1 MNKKFLSALLLGAL
15 TVTSTGTLVSCKDYD
30 DDITNLQEQIDKNA
44 KAIKEINDLIAKGGV
59 ITGTTSVEGGV
70 KVTLSNGTDFLI
82 KNGEKGADGL
92 NGVSWTIGEDG
103 FWYKGG
109 KKTEYKAL
117 GKDGEKGE
125 QGPAGPAGPQGP
137 QGQPGQDATASG
149 ENGKY
154 YVPNATTGKFDI
166 YKDGKLVESTNISF
180 LGSGVITAVKDD
192 AKKTLTL
199 YGVTGG
205 SGENKAVVISMS
217 GTLSSLSY
225 RPALYLDGI
234 ETIEYPWLFGNTMK
248 SVAVTADK
256 NFQNKVVKGLS
267 VQDYVADT
275 KTFVYGPAWAVEYD
289 ASPWNAAVTEEDLAG
304 YNVLNPTAIYNT
316 RAAVAALGAVTSPA
330 YAFPGKEKGGKKLF
344 SMNNGT
350 GVLTTGLQIENPDKF
365 TNEDPTKDS
374 RNDVNTV
381 ALRVKNSE
389 GTEVV
394 ADYALVQPEQTVI
407 DGMVWSQQAKC
418 IDENANEIVR
428 DGDEDCSY
436 FKGVMKHVWDAPEK
450 ALQDK
455 RGAALS
461 LYFEDEVGVDL
472 SKYVAVRLVKS
483 KNLKA
488 NQKPEF
494 ITVSPEEAL
503 QWGLTFHYNIVN
515 YKLDTNETS
524 ESMFLKKIDA
534 KDTDGKFRAQNVKEN
549 LAIGQAANASV
560 GRMPLVQVTVT
571 NHKDKV
577 VLDGY
582 ILLYIT
588 KYADANGKNDKWA
601 EQETTFNPC
610 DANDVFTTTWDQFND
625 LMLTQYL
632 DMTKE
637 TFDHQYAPELFTDGS
652 TMVQYADYKDKG
664 EQVYNQNALGTVT
677 YKGNAEGNTNHT
689 WQWTIPAEEIEAKL
703 HHKDS
708 YTFTT
713 WVRFKA
719 VDKKSAKYPYIYIK
733 LTAKVNNKVTNTYA
747 FGNKNA
753 NYWFDAETG
762 DDNGWSAVVFDVL
775 NPFDGGDIELFNR
788 SVRSTLTSHTVKVDG
803 VNVEMNIERLKDAA
817 GKVQENHRYYFVP
830 KEVSITALNGT
841 KYTLTPKHPTE
852 HPNYDKIFC
861 TYVDTDKHNYSEA
874 ASVMEKCAIDANSGA
889 YANSD
894 LYAVANGEYTKIATI
909 DKTSGLIKLINNDQC
924 DDVLNAIGYE
934 KDHKNINKEM
944 RAFVGIVAA
953 TSCDVVEKTTDNE
966 FLVSWQRPIN
976 VEKLADVAVDAN
988 TNGNII
994 NLIDILKMYDWRGP
1008 VNGKMYDGNEWF
1020 WAYYGVNAIT
1030 VNTDPKAVL
1039 TNMHNGS
1046 SFKPLSEVTT
1056 EAELYTLL
1064 PNGST
1069 MKGEHKFTFNLS
1081 TYNKKALNAA
1091 LVQMMTTS
1099 AKDFGRLYYTNNGD
1113 NVTEFDVIIPVTLSY
1128 TWGDFVTN
1136 VTIHINRTLGN

>member
-70 KVTLSNGTDFLI
+70 EVTLSNGNKFTI
-82 KNGEKGADGL
+82 KNGENGAAGKDG
-92 NGVSWTIGEDG
+92 VAWTIGEDG
-103 FWYKGG
+103 FWYKDG

-217 GTLSSLSY
+217 GTLSSLTY

-234 ETIEYPWLFGNTMK
+234 ETIEYPWLSGVAMK
-248 SVAVTADK
+248 TVAATASK
-256 NFQNKVVKGLS
+256 NFQDKVIKGFS
-267 VQDYVADT
+267 CKDYVADAT
-275 KTFVYGPAWAVEYD
+275 QPFVYGPAWAVEYD

-330 YAFPGKEKGGKKLF
+330 YAYPGKDGGKKLF

-394 ADYALVQPEQTVI
+394 ADYALVQPEKTVI

-418 IDENANEIVR
+418 IDENANEKVR
-428 DGDEDCSY
+428 TGDEDCGY
-436 FKGVMKHVWDAPEK
+436 FRGELTHVWTSPVK
-450 ALQDK
+450 ALQDV

-461 LYFEDEVGVDL
+461 LYYEDEVGVDL

-488 NQKPEF
+488 NQKPEY

-549 LAIGQAANASV
+549 LAIGEAANASV

-571 NHKDKV
+571 NHKGKV

-664 EQVYNQNALGTVT
+664 EQDYNQNALGTVT

-703 HHKDS
+703 HHSES

-719 VDKKSAKYPYIYIK
+719 LDKKSAKYPYIYVK
-733 LTAKVNNKVTNTYA
+733 LTAKVNNKKTNTYA
-747 FGNKNA
+747 FGEKNDKM
-753 NYWFDAETG
+753 YWFD
-762 DDNGWSAVVFDVL
+762 NGKVVQFDAV
-775 NPFDGGDIELFNR
+775 NPFNGGYLSTINR
-788 SVRSTLTSHTVKVDG
+788 SVRSTLM
-803 VNVEMNIERLKDAA
+803 NNIESFNAP
-817 GKVQENHRYYFVP
+817 QHRYYFVP
-830 KEVSITALNGT
+830 GEITVKDEYTGKT
-841 KYTLTPKHPTE
+841 YTLTPQSSATDVAYNQVFCKLVPTDVIAYKDAE
-852 HPNYDKIFC
+852 SHLA
-861 TYVDTDKHNYSEA
+861 T
-874 ASVMEKCAIDANSGA
+874 CALDINKGA
-889 YANSD
+889 YANTG
-894 LYAVANGEYTKIATI
+894 LYVKGTYAQIATI
-909 DKTSGLIKLINNDQC
+909 DPATGEVKLVKNDATKA
-924 DDVLNAIGYE
+924 VLNAVGYKKGIEPLYEQFHAHIG
-934 KDHKNINKEM
+934 
-944 RAFVGIVAA
+944 VATA
-953 TSCDVVEKTTDNE
+953 NSCGVVEKTTEDK
-966 FLVSWQRPIN
+966 FYASWHRPIN
-976 VEKLADVAVDAN
+976 IFKSVKPAVDAN
-988 TNGNII
+988 TNGN
-994 NLIDILKMYDWRGP
+994 DIKVFDCIKMYDWRGWKTAETEADC
-1008 VNGKMYDGNEWF
+1008 VANQSNMWGDNYWF
-1020 WAYYGVNAIT
+1020 WAYYGVSAISADLRYDNVMLQFEGSDKWVKLSSVTNELALYGKNADGSI
-1030 VNTDPKAVL
+1030 VRDNVL
-1039 TNMHNGS
+1039 TS
-1046 SFKPLSEVTT
+1046 
-1056 EAELYTLL
+1056 
-1064 PNGST
+1064 
-1069 MKGEHKFTFNLS
+1069 TFNLASYNSSAYNSLVES
-1081 TYNKKALNAA
+1081 TLKAKLG
-1091 LVQMMTTS
+1091 S
-1099 AKDFGRLYYTNNGD
+1099 IHYTNNGD
-1113 NVTEFDVIIPVTLSY
+1113 VVKKFSVKVPVTITY
-1128 TWGDFVTN
+1128 EWGQIKTDV
-1136 VTIHINRTLGN
+1136 VINIDATTGHGGK

>member
-70 KVTLSNGTDFLI
+70 EVTLSNGEKFTI
-82 KNGEKGADGL
+82 KNGENGAAGKDG
-92 NGVSWTIGEDG
+92 VAWTIGEDG
-103 FWYKGG
+103 FWYKNGE
-109 KKTEYKAL
+109 KTEYKAVGQD
-117 GKDGEKGE
+117 GKP
-125 QGPAGPAGPQGP
+125 GPAGPAGPQGPAGPAGP

-154 YVPNATTGKFDI
+154 YVPNATTGNFDI
-166 YKDGKLVESTNISF
+166 YKDGVCVESTNISF

-248 SVAVTADK
+248 SVAATADK

-330 YAFPGKEKGGKKLF
+330 YAFPGKDGGKKLF

-365 TNEDPTKDS
+365 TNETPTTDS

-394 ADYALVQPEQTVI
+394 ADYALVQPEKTVI
-407 DGMVWSQQAKC
+407 DGMVWSQDAKC
-418 IDENANEIVR
+418 IDENGNESVR
-428 DGDEDCSY
+428 TGDEDCSY
-436 FKGVMKHVWDAPEK
+436 FTGVEKHVWDSPKK
-450 ALQDK
+450 ALQDE

-483 KNLKA
+483 KNLKK
-488 NQKPEF
+488 NQEPEF

-524 ESMFLKKIDA
+524 ESMFLKKINA
-534 KDTDGKFRAQNVKEN
+534 KDTDGQFRAQNVKEN

-571 NHKDKV
+571 NDKGAV

-582 ILLYIT
+582 ILLYIS
-588 KYADANGKNDKWA
+588 KYAETNGKNDKWA
-601 EQETTFNPC
+601 VQETTFDPC
-610 DANDVFTTTWDQFND
+610 DANDVFKTTWPQFND

-637 TFDHQYAPELFTDGS
+637 TFDHQYEPDLS
-652 TMVQYADYKDKG
+652 TPQVMNQFADYKEKG
-664 EQVYNQNALGTVT
+664 EQAANTAALGTVF
-677 YKGNAEGNTNHT
+677 YYGNTEGNTNHT
-689 WQWTIPAEEIEAKL
+689 WMWTIPAKEIEAKL

-713 WVRFKA
+713 WVRFNAK
-719 VDKKSAKYPYIYIK
+719 DKKSAKYPYIYVK

-747 FGNKNA
+747 FGDKNVDM
-753 NYWFDAETG
+753 YWFD
-762 DDNGWSAVVFDVL
+762 NGKVVQFDVV
-775 NPFDGGDIELFNR
+775 NPFKGGDIKTINR
-788 SVRSTLTSHTVKVDG
+788 SVRSTL
-803 VNVEMNIERLKDAA
+803 LKN
-817 GKVQENHRYYFVP
+817 KENWTAPQHRYYFVP
-830 KEVSITALNGT
+830 GEITVKDEYTGKT
-841 KYTLTPKHPTE
+841 YTLTPQSSASDVAYNQVFCKFVPTDVIAYKDAE
-852 HPNYDKIFC
+852 SHLATCALDINQGTYANTGLYVKGA
-861 TYVDTDKHNYSEA
+861 TYV
-874 ASVMEKCAIDANSGA
+874 
-889 YANSD
+889 
-894 LYAVANGEYTKIATI
+894 KIATI
-909 DKTSGLIKLINNDQC
+909 DPTTGEVKLVKNDVTKA
-924 DDVLNAIGYE
+924 VLNAVGYKKGIEPLYEQLHAHIG
-934 KDHKNINKEM
+934 
-944 RAFVGIVAA
+944 VATA
-953 TSCDVVEKTTDNE
+953 NSCDVVEKTTEDK
-966 FLVSWQRPIN
+966 FYASWHRPIN
-976 VEKLADVAVDAN
+976 IFKSVKPAVDAN
-988 TNGNII
+988 TDGNTI
-994 NLIDILKMYDWRGP
+994 NVLDCIKMYDWRGWKTAETEADC
-1008 VNGKMYDGNEWF
+1008 VANQSNMWGDNYWF
-1020 WAYYGVNAIT
+1020 WAYYNVSAIDADLTKANVEIKFEGSDKWVKLNTVTNELDLYGKTATGSVVRDGV
-1030 VNTDPKAVL
+1030 L
-1039 TNMHNGS
+1039 RS
-1046 SFKPLSEVTT
+1046 
-1056 EAELYTLL
+1056 
-1064 PNGST
+1064 
-1069 MKGEHKFTFNLS
+1069 TFNLS
-1081 TYNKKALNAA
+1081 RYNYPISNA
-1091 LVQMMTTS
+1091 LVLSTLKANVGS
-1099 AKDFGRLYYTNNGD
+1099 IHYTNNGD
-1113 NVTEFDVIIPVTLSY
+1113 VVKSFIVKVPMTITYEWGQIKTDVVINI
-1128 TWGDFVTN
+1128 DN
-1136 VTIHINRTLGN
+1136 TIGH

>member
-103 FWYKGG
+103 FWYKDG

-125 QGPAGPAGPQGP
+125 QGPAGPAGPAGPQGP

-154 YVPNATTGKFDI
+154 YVPNANTGKFDI

-234 ETIEYPWLFGNTMK
+234 ETIEYPWLSGVAMK
-248 SVAVTADK
+248 TVAATAEK
-256 NFQNKVVKGLS
+256 NFQDKMIKGLT
-267 VQDYVADT
+267 VKDYVADAT
-275 KTFVYGPAWAVEYD
+275 KPFVYGPAWAVEYD
-289 ASPWNAAVTEEDLAG
+289 ASPWNAAVTEDDLAG

-330 YAFPGKEKGGKKLF
+330 YAFPGKDGGKKLF

-350 GVLTTGLQIENPDKF
+350 GVLTTGLQIKNPDKL
-365 TNEDPTKDS
+365 TNETPTNGV

-394 ADYALVQPEQTVI
+394 ADYALVQPEKTVI

-418 IDENANEIVR
+418 IDENANEKVR
-428 DGDEDCSY
+428 TGDEGCSY
-436 FKGVMKHVWDAPEK
+436 FPNVLKHVWDSPMK
-450 ALQDK
+450 ALQDE

-461 LYFEDEVGVDL
+461 LYYEDEVGVDL
-472 SKYVAVRLVKS
+472 SNYVAVRLRQT
-483 KNLKA
+483 KNLKK
-488 NQKPEF
+488 NETPEF
-494 ITVSPEEAL
+494 ITVSPKDAL
-503 QWGLTFHYNIVN
+503 QWGLTFHYNIVD

-571 NHKDKV
+571 NHEGKV

-588 KYADANGKNDKWA
+588 KYADNNGKNDKWA
-601 EQETTFNPC
+601 VQETTFNPC
-610 DANDVFTTTWDQFND
+610 DANDVFTTTWSQFND

-637 TFDHQYAPELFTDGS
+637 TFDHQYAPDLFTDNL
-652 TMVQYADYKDKG
+652 TMVQFADYKEKG
-664 EQVYNQNALGTVT
+664 EQEMNRNALGTVL

-689 WQWTIPAEEIEAKL
+689 WQWTIPAKEIEAKL

-719 VDKKSAKYPYIYIK
+719 LDKKSAKYPYIYVK
-733 LTAKVNNKVTNTYA
+733 LTAKVNNKKTTTYT
-747 FGNKNA
+747 FGEKNEKM
-753 NYWFDAETG
+753 YWFD
-762 DDNGWSAVVFDVL
+762 NGKVVQFDAV
-775 NPFDGGDIELFNR
+775 NPYNGGYLSTINR
-788 SVRSTLTSHTVKVDG
+788 SVRSTLLK
-803 VNVEMNIERLKDAA
+803 NIESFNAPM
-817 GKVQENHRYYFVP
+817 HHYYFVP
-830 KEVSITALNGT
+830 GEITVTDEYTGKT
-841 KYTLTPKHPTE
+841 YTLTPQSSASDVKY
-852 HPNYDKIFC
+852 NQVFC
-861 TYVDTDKHNYSEA
+861 KYVSTDVIAYKDAESHLA
-874 ASVMEKCAIDANSGA
+874 TCALDINQGA
-889 YANSD
+889 YADSI
-894 LYAVANGEYTKIATI
+894 LYLKGTYEEVARINPTTGEVKLQKTPATKA
-909 DKTSGLIKLINNDQC
+909 
-924 DDVLNAIGYE
+924 VLNAVGYAKGTEPLYKQLHAHIG
-934 KDHKNINKEM
+934 
-944 RAFVGIVAA
+944 VATA
-953 TSCDVVEKTTDNE
+953 TSCGVVEKTLNDKFYAT
-966 FLVSWQRPIN
+966 WHRPIN
-976 VEKLADVAVDAN
+976 IFKSVQPAVDAN
-988 TNGNII
+988 TDGNTIKVFDCI
-994 NLIDILKMYDWRGP
+994 KMYDWRGWKTAETEADCIA
-1008 VNGKMYDGNEWF
+1008 NQSNMWGDNYWF
-1020 WAYYGVNAIT
+1020 WAYYGVSGISVDLTKANVEIKFDGEDKWVKLNTVTNRLELYGKTATGAIKR
-1030 VNTDPKAVL
+1030 DAVL
-1039 TNMHNGS
+1039 KS
-1046 SFKPLSEVTT
+1046 
-1056 EAELYTLL
+1056 
-1064 PNGST
+1064 
-1069 MKGEHKFTFNLS
+1069 TFNLAS
-1081 TYNKKALNAA
+1081 FNNSAYNSLVERTLKAQLG
-1091 LVQMMTTS
+1091 S
-1099 AKDFGRLYYTNNGD
+1099 IHYTNNGD
-1113 NVTEFDVIIPVTLSY
+1113 VVKKFSVKVPVTITY
-1128 TWGDFVTN
+1128 EWGQIMTDVVIN
-1136 VTIHINRTLGN
+1136 IDNTIGH

>member
-30 DDITNLQEQIDKNA
+30 DDIANMQEQIDKNA

-70 KVTLSNGTDFLI
+70 KVTLSNGNEFTI

-103 FWYKGG
+103 FWYKDG
-109 KKTEYKAL
+109 KVTEYKAL
-117 GKDGEKGE
+117 GQKGEKGDK
-125 QGPAGPAGPQGP
+125 GDPGAPGAPGAPGKD
-137 QGQPGQDATASG
+137 GQDATASG

-154 YVPNATTGKFDI
+154 YVPNANTGKFDI

-248 SVAVTADK
+248 SVAATAGK

-289 ASPWNAAVTEEDLAG
+289 ASPWNAAVTEDDLAG

-316 RAAVAALGAVTSPA
+316 RAAVASLGAVTSPA
-330 YAFPGKEKGGKKLF
+330 YAFPGKDGGKKLF

-365 TNEDPTKDS
+365 TNETPTKNS

-394 ADYALVQPEQTVI
+394 ADYALVQPEKTLI
-407 DGMVWSQQAKC
+407 DGLVWSQEAKC
-418 IDENANEIVR
+418 IDENGNEKVR
-428 DGDEDCSY
+428 TGDEDCSY
-436 FKGVMKHVWDAPEK
+436 FADVKKHVWDSPEK
-450 ALQDK
+450 ALQDD

-488 NQKPEF
+488 NEAPEYV
-494 ITVSPEEAL
+494 TVSPKEAL

-524 ESMFLKKIDA
+524 ESMFLKKINA
-534 KDTDGKFRAQNVKEN
+534 KDTDGQFRAQNVKEN
-549 LAIGQAANASV
+549 LAIGEAANASV

-571 NHKDKV
+571 NYKGAV

-582 ILLYIT
+582 ILLYIS
-588 KYADANGKNDKWA
+588 KYAETNGKNDKWA
-601 EQETTFNPC
+601 VQETTFDPC
-610 DANDVFTTTWDQFND
+610 DANDVFKTTWPQFND

-637 TFDHQYAPELFTDGS
+637 TFDHQYEPDLS
-652 TMVQYADYKDKG
+652 TPQVMNQFADYKEKG
-664 EQVYNQNALGTVT
+664 EQAANTAALGTVF
-677 YKGNAEGNTNHT
+677 YYGNTEGNTNHT
-689 WQWTIPAEEIEAKL
+689 WMWTIPAKEIEAKL

-713 WVRFKA
+713 WVRFNAK
-719 VDKKSAKYPYIYIK
+719 DKKSAKYPYIYIK
-733 LTAKVNNKVTNTYA
+733 LTAKVNNKKTNTYA
-747 FGNKNA
+747 FGDKNVDM
-753 NYWFDAETG
+753 YWFD
-762 DDNGWSAVVFDVL
+762 NGKVVQFDAV
-775 NPFDGGDIELFNR
+775 NPFNGGFLSTINR
-788 SVRSTLTSHTVKVDG
+788 SVRSTLM
-803 VNVEMNIERLKDAA
+803 NNIESFNAP
-817 GKVQENHRYYFVP
+817 QHSYYFVP
-830 KEVSITALNGT
+830 GEITVKDEYTGKT
-841 KYTLTPKHPTE
+841 YTLTPQSSASDVAY
-852 HPNYDKIFC
+852 NQVFC
-861 TYVDTDKHNYSEA
+861 KYVSTDVIAYKDAESHLA
-874 ASVMEKCAIDANSGA
+874 TCALDITKGA
-889 YANSD
+889 YANTG
-894 LYAVANGEYTKIATI
+894 LYVKGTYVKIATI
-909 DKTSGLIKLINNDQC
+909 DPTTGEVKLVKNHTTKA
-924 DDVLNAIGYE
+924 VLNAVGYKKGNEPLYEQLHAHIG
-934 KDHKNINKEM
+934 
-944 RAFVGIVAA
+944 VATA
-953 TSCDVVEKTTDNE
+953 NSCGVVEKTTEDK
-966 FLVSWQRPIN
+966 FYATWHRPIN
-976 VEKLADVAVDAN
+976 IFKSVKPAVDAN
-988 TNGNII
+988 TNGN
-994 NLIDILKMYDWRGP
+994 DIKVLDCIKMYDWRGWKTAETEADC
-1008 VNGKMYDGNEWF
+1008 VANQSNMWGDNYWF
-1020 WAYYGVNAIT
+1020 WAYYGVSAISADLRYDNVMLQFEGSDKWVKLSSVT
-1030 VNTDPKAVL
+1030 NELALYGKTASGSIVRDGVL
-1039 TNMHNGS
+1039 TS
-1046 SFKPLSEVTT
+1046 
-1056 EAELYTLL
+1056 
-1064 PNGST
+1064 
-1069 MKGEHKFTFNLS
+1069 TFNLAG
-1081 TYNKKALNAA
+1081 YNNSAYNA
-1091 LVQMMTTS
+1091 LVLRTLK
-1099 AKDFGRLYYTNNGD
+1099 AKLGSIHYTNNGD
-1113 NVTEFDVIIPVTLSY
+1113 VVKNFSVKVPVTITY
-1128 TWGDFVTN
+1128 EWGEIKTDV
-1136 VTIHINRTLGN
+1136 VINIDATTGHGGK

>member
-70 KVTLSNGTDFLI
+70 KVTLSNGNEFII
-82 KNGEKGADGL
+82 KNGENGAAGKDG
-92 NGVSWTIGEDG
+92 VAWTIGEDG
-103 FWYKGG
+103 FWYKNGE
-109 KKTEYKAL
+109 KTEHKAVGQD
-117 GKDGEKGE
+117 GKP
-125 QGPAGPAGPQGP
+125 GPAGPAGP

-154 YVPNATTGKFDI
+154 YVPNATTGNFDI
-166 YKDGKLVESTNISF
+166 YKDGVFVESTNISF

-248 SVAVTADK
+248 SVAATAEK

-289 ASPWNAAVTEEDLAG
+289 ASPWNAAVTEDDLAG

-316 RAAVAALGAVTSPA
+316 RAAVADLGAVTSPA
-330 YAFPGKEKGGKKLF
+330 YAFPGKDGGKKLF

-365 TNEDPTKDS
+365 TNETPTTNS

-394 ADYALVQPEQTVI
+394 ADYALVQPEKTVI
-407 DGMVWSQQAKC
+407 DGLVWSQEAKC
-418 IDENANEIVR
+418 IDENANESVR
-428 DGDEDCSY
+428 TGDEDCSY
-436 FKGVMKHVWDAPEK
+436 FTGEKKHVWDSPKK
-450 ALQDK
+450 ALQDV

-472 SKYVAVRLVKS
+472 SQYVAVRLVKS
-483 KNLKA
+483 KNLKK
-488 NQKPEF
+488 NETPEF
-494 ITVSPEEAL
+494 ITVSPKDAL

-524 ESMFLKKIDA
+524 ESMFLKKINA
-534 KDTDGKFRAQNVKEN
+534 KDTDGQFRAQNVKEN

-571 NHKDKV
+571 NDKGAV

-588 KYADANGKNDKWA
+588 KYAETNGKNDKWA
-601 EQETTFNPC
+601 VQETTFDPC
-610 DANDVFTTTWDQFND
+610 DANDVFKTTWPQFND

-637 TFDHQYAPELFTDGS
+637 TFDHQYEPDLSSPQVMNQF
-652 TMVQYADYKDKG
+652 ADYKEKG
-664 EQVYNQNALGTVT
+664 EQAANTAALGTVF
-677 YKGNAEGNTNHT
+677 YYGNTEGNTNHT
-689 WQWTIPAEEIEAKL
+689 WMWTIPAKEIEAKL

-713 WVRFKA
+713 WVRFNAK
-719 VDKKSAKYPYIYIK
+719 DKKSAKYPYIYVK

-747 FGNKNA
+747 FGDKNVDM
-753 NYWFDAETG
+753 YWFD
-762 DDNGWSAVVFDVL
+762 NGKVVQFDVV
-775 NPFDGGDIELFNR
+775 NPFKGGDIKTINR
-788 SVRSTLTSHTVKVDG
+788 SVRSTL
-803 VNVEMNIERLKDAA
+803 LKN
-817 GKVQENHRYYFVP
+817 KENWTAPQHRYYFVP
-830 KEVSITALNGT
+830 GEITVKDEYTGQT
-841 KYTLTPKHPTE
+841 YTLTPQSSASDVAY
-852 HPNYDKIFC
+852 NQVFC
-861 TYVDTDKHNYSEA
+861 KYVSTDVIAYKDAESHLA
-874 ASVMEKCAIDANSGA
+874 TCALDITKGA
-889 YANSD
+889 YANTG
-894 LYAVANGEYTKIATI
+894 LYVKGTYDKIATI
-909 DKTSGLIKLINNDQC
+909 DPTTGEVKLVKNDVTKA
-924 DDVLNAIGYE
+924 VLNAVGYKKGIEPLYEQLHAHIG
-934 KDHKNINKEM
+934 
-944 RAFVGIVAA
+944 VATA
-953 TSCDVVEKTTDNE
+953 NSCGVVEKTTEDK
-966 FLVSWQRPIN
+966 FYATWHRPIN
-976 VEKLADVAVDAN
+976 IFKSVKPAVDAN
-988 TNGNII
+988 TDGNTIKVLDCI
-994 NLIDILKMYDWRGP
+994 KMYDWRGWKTSETEADC
-1008 VNGKMYDGNEWF
+1008 VANQSNMWGDNYWF
-1020 WAYYGVNAIT
+1020 WAYYNVSAIDADLTKANVEIKFEGSDKWVKLNTVTNELDLYGKTASGRVIRDGV
-1030 VNTDPKAVL
+1030 L
-1039 TNMHNGS
+1039 HS
-1046 SFKPLSEVTT
+1046 
-1056 EAELYTLL
+1056 
-1064 PNGST
+1064 
-1069 MKGEHKFTFNLS
+1069 TFNLS
-1081 TYNKKALNAA
+1081 RYNYPTLNSTVLSTLKAN
-1091 LVQMMTTS
+1091 VGS
-1099 AKDFGRLYYTNNGD
+1099 IHYTNNGD
-1113 NVTEFDVIIPVTLSY
+1113 VVKSFSVKVPMTITYEWGQIKTDVVINI
-1128 TWGDFVTN
+1128 DN
-1136 VTIHINRTLGN
+1136 TIGH

>member
-70 KVTLSNGTDFLI
+70 KVTLSNGNEFTI
-82 KNGEKGADGL
+82 KNGENGAAGKDG
-92 NGVSWTIGEDG
+92 VAWTIGKDG
-103 FWYKGG
+103 FWYKDG
-109 KKTEYKAL
+109 KKTDYKAL

-166 YKDGKLVESTNISF
+166 YKDGVLVESTNISF

-234 ETIEYPWLFGNTMK
+234 ETIEYPWLSGVAMK
-248 SVAVTADK
+248 TVAATASK
-256 NFQNKVVKGLS
+256 NFQDKVIKGFS
-267 VQDYVADT
+267 CKDYVADAT
-275 KTFVYGPAWAVEYD
+275 QSFVYGPAWSVEYD

-330 YAFPGKEKGGKKLF
+330 YAFPGKDGGKKLF

-394 ADYALVQPEQTVI
+394 ADYALVQPEKTVI

-418 IDENANEIVR
+418 IDENANEKVR
-428 DGDEDCSY
+428 TGDEDCGY
-436 FKGVMKHVWDAPEK
+436 FRGELTHVWTSPVK
-450 ALQDK
+450 ALQDV

-461 LYFEDEVGVDL
+461 LYYEDEVGVDL

-488 NQKPEF
+488 NQKPEY

-524 ESMFLKKIDA
+524 ESMFLKKINA

-549 LAIGQAANASV
+549 LAIGEAANASV

-571 NHKDKV
+571 NHKGNV

-601 EQETTFNPC
+601 VQETTFNPC

-652 TMVQYADYKDKG
+652 MAQFADYKDKG
-664 EQVYNQNALGTVT
+664 EQDYNMNALGTVT
-677 YKGNAEGNTNHT
+677 YKGNAQGNTNHT

-703 HHKDS
+703 HHSES

-719 VDKKSAKYPYIYIK
+719 LDKKSAKYPYIYVK
-733 LTAKVNNKVTNTYA
+733 LTAKVNNKKTNTYA
-747 FGNKNA
+747 FGEKNDKM
-753 NYWFDAETG
+753 YWFD
-762 DDNGWSAVVFDVL
+762 NGKVVQFDAV
-775 NPFDGGDIELFNR
+775 NPFNGGYLATINR
-788 SVRSTLTSHTVKVDG
+788 SVRSTLM
-803 VNVEMNIERLKDAA
+803 NNIESFNAP
-817 GKVQENHRYYFVP
+817 QHRYYFVP
-830 KEVSITALNGT
+830 GEITVKDEYTGKT
-841 KYTLTPKHPTE
+841 YTLTPQSSASDVAYNQVFCKFVPTDVIAYKDAE
-852 HPNYDKIFC
+852 SHLA
-861 TYVDTDKHNYSEA
+861 T
-874 ASVMEKCAIDANSGA
+874 CALDITKGA
-889 YANSD
+889 YANTG
-894 LYAVANGEYTKIATI
+894 LYVKGATYVKIATI
-909 DKTSGLIKLINNDQC
+909 DPTTGEVKLVKNAETKA
-924 DDVLNAIGYE
+924 VLNAVGYKKGIEPLYEQFHAHIG
-934 KDHKNINKEM
+934 
-944 RAFVGIVAA
+944 VATA
-953 TSCDVVEKTTDNE
+953 NSCGVVEKTTEDK
-966 FLVSWQRPIN
+966 FYASWHRPIN
-976 VEKLADVAVDAN
+976 IFKSVKPAVDAN
-988 TNGNII
+988 TNGN
-994 NLIDILKMYDWRGP
+994 DIKVLDCIKMYDWRGWKTAETEADC
-1008 VNGKMYDGNEWF
+1008 VANQSNMWGDNYWF
-1020 WAYYGVNAIT
+1020 WAYYGVSAISADLRYDNVKLQFEGSDEWVKLSSVT
-1030 VNTDPKAVL
+1030 NDLALYGKTATGSIVRDDVL
-1039 TNMHNGS
+1039 TS
-1046 SFKPLSEVTT
+1046 
-1056 EAELYTLL
+1056 
-1064 PNGST
+1064 
-1069 MKGEHKFTFNLS
+1069 TFNLAS
-1081 TYNKKALNAA
+1081 YNNSAYNA
-1091 LVQMMTTS
+1091 LVLRTLQ
-1099 AKDFGRLYYTNNGD
+1099 AKLGSIHYTNNGD
-1113 NVTEFDVIIPVTLSY
+1113 VVKKFSVKVPVTITY
-1128 TWGDFVTN
+1128 EWGEIKTDV
-1136 VTIHINRTLGN
+1136 VINIDATTGHGGK

>member
-1 MNKKFLSALLLGAL
+1 MNKKILSALLLGAL

-103 FWYKGG
+103 FWYKDG

-217 GTLSSLSY
+217 GTLSSLTY

-234 ETIEYPWLFGNTMK
+234 ETIEYPWLSGVAMK
-248 SVAVTADK
+248 TVAATASK
-256 NFQNKVVKGLS
+256 NFQDKVIKGFS
-267 VQDYVADT
+267 CKDYVADAT
-275 KTFVYGPAWAVEYD
+275 QQFVYGPAWAVEYD

-330 YAFPGKEKGGKKLF
+330 YAYPGKDGGKKLF

-394 ADYALVQPEQTVI
+394 ADYALVQPEKTVI

-418 IDENANEIVR
+418 IDENANEKVR
-428 DGDEDCSY
+428 TGDEDCGY
-436 FKGVMKHVWDAPEK
+436 FRGELTHVWTSPVK
-450 ALQDK
+450 ALQDV

-461 LYFEDEVGVDL
+461 LYYEDEVGVDL

-488 NQKPEF
+488 NQKPEY

-549 LAIGQAANASV
+549 LAIGEAANASV

-571 NHKDKV
+571 NHKGKV

-652 TMVQYADYKDKG
+652 TMAQYADYKDKG
-664 EQVYNQNALGTVT
+664 EQDYNQNALGTVT

-703 HHKDS
+703 HHSES

-719 VDKKSAKYPYIYIK
+719 LDKKSAKYPYIYVK
-733 LTAKVNNKVTNTYA
+733 LTAKVNNKKTNTYA
-747 FGNKNA
+747 FGEKNDKM
-753 NYWFDAETG
+753 YWFD
-762 DDNGWSAVVFDVL
+762 NGKVVQFDAV
-775 NPFDGGDIELFNR
+775 NPFNGGYLSTINR
-788 SVRSTLTSHTVKVDG
+788 SVRSTLM
-803 VNVEMNIERLKDAA
+803 NNIESFNAP
-817 GKVQENHRYYFVP
+817 QHRYYFVP
-830 KEVSITALNGT
+830 GEITVKDEYTGKT
-841 KYTLTPKHPTE
+841 YTLTPQSSATDVAYNQVFCKLVPTDVIAYKDAE
-852 HPNYDKIFC
+852 SHLA
-861 TYVDTDKHNYSEA
+861 T
-874 ASVMEKCAIDANSGA
+874 CALDINKGA
-889 YANSD
+889 YANTG
-894 LYAVANGEYTKIATI
+894 LYVKGTYAQIATI
-909 DKTSGLIKLINNDQC
+909 DPATGEVKLVKKDATKA
-924 DDVLNAIGYE
+924 VLNAVGYKKGIEPLYEQFHAHIG
-934 KDHKNINKEM
+934 
-944 RAFVGIVAA
+944 VATA
-953 TSCDVVEKTTDNE
+953 NSCGVVEKTTEDK
-966 FLVSWQRPIN
+966 FYASWHRPIN
-976 VEKLADVAVDAN
+976 IFKSVKPAVDAN
-988 TNGNII
+988 TNGN
-994 NLIDILKMYDWRGP
+994 DIKVFDCIKMYDWRGWKTAETEADC
-1008 VNGKMYDGNEWF
+1008 VANQSNMWGDNYWF
-1020 WAYYGVNAIT
+1020 WAYYGVSAISADLRYDNVMLQFEGSDKWVKLSSVTNELALYGKNADGSI
-1030 VNTDPKAVL
+1030 VRDNVL
-1039 TNMHNGS
+1039 TS
-1046 SFKPLSEVTT
+1046 
-1056 EAELYTLL
+1056 
-1064 PNGST
+1064 
-1069 MKGEHKFTFNLS
+1069 TFNLASYNSSAYNSLVES
-1081 TYNKKALNAA
+1081 TLKAKLG
-1091 LVQMMTTS
+1091 S
-1099 AKDFGRLYYTNNGD
+1099 IHYTNNGD
-1113 NVTEFDVIIPVTLSY
+1113 VVKKFSVKVPVTITY
-1128 TWGDFVTN
+1128 EWGQIKTDV
-1136 VTIHINRTLGN
+1136 VINIDATTGHGGK

>member
-70 KVTLSNGTDFLI
+70 EVTLSNGNKFTI
-82 KNGEKGADGL
+82 KNGENGAAGKDG
-92 NGVSWTIGEDG
+92 VAWTIGEDG
-103 FWYKGG
+103 FWYKDG

-117 GKDGEKGE
+117 GKDGKDGE
-125 QGPAGPAGPQGP
+125 QGPAGPAGPAGPQGP

-248 SVAVTADK
+248 SVAATADK
-256 NFQNKVVKGLS
+256 NFQDKVVKGLS

-330 YAFPGKEKGGKKLF
+330 YAFPGKDGGKKLF

-365 TNEDPTKDS
+365 TNETPTTNS

-394 ADYALVQPEQTVI
+394 ADYALVQPEKTVI

-436 FKGVMKHVWDAPEK
+436 FKDVKKHVWDAPEK

-455 RGAALS
+455 QGAALS

-483 KNLKA
+483 KNLKK
-488 NQKPEF
+488 NQEPEF

-524 ESMFLKKIDA
+524 ESMFLKKINA

-571 NHKDKV
+571 NHKGKV

-637 TFDHQYAPELFTDGS
+637 TFDHQYAPELLTDGS

-664 EQVYNQNALGTVT
+664 EQGYNQNALGTVT

-703 HHKDS
+703 HHSES

-719 VDKKSAKYPYIYIK
+719 LDKKSAKYPYIYVK
-733 LTAKVNNKVTNTYA
+733 LTAKVNNKKTNTYA
-747 FGNKNA
+747 FGEKNDKM
-753 NYWFDAETG
+753 YWFD
-762 DDNGWSAVVFDVL
+762 NGKVVQFDAV
-775 NPFDGGDIELFNR
+775 NPFNGGYLSTINR
-788 SVRSTLTSHTVKVDG
+788 SVRSTLM
-803 VNVEMNIERLKDAA
+803 NNIESFNAP
-817 GKVQENHRYYFVP
+817 QHRYYFVP
-830 KEVSITALNGT
+830 GEITVKDEYTGKT
-841 KYTLTPKHPTE
+841 YTLTPQSSATDVAYNQVFCKLVPTDVIAYKDAE
-852 HPNYDKIFC
+852 SHLA
-861 TYVDTDKHNYSEA
+861 T
-874 ASVMEKCAIDANSGA
+874 CALDINKGA
-889 YANSD
+889 YANTG
-894 LYAVANGEYTKIATI
+894 LYVKGTYAQIATI
-909 DKTSGLIKLINNDQC
+909 DPATGEVKLVKKDATKA
-924 DDVLNAIGYE
+924 VLNAVGYKKGIEPLYEQFHAHIG
-934 KDHKNINKEM
+934 
-944 RAFVGIVAA
+944 VATA
-953 TSCDVVEKTTDNE
+953 NSCGVVEKTTEDK
-966 FLVSWQRPIN
+966 FYASWHRPIN
-976 VEKLADVAVDAN
+976 IFKSVKPAVDAN
-988 TNGNII
+988 TNGN
-994 NLIDILKMYDWRGP
+994 DIKVFDCIKMYDWRGWKTAETEADC
-1008 VNGKMYDGNEWF
+1008 VANQSNMWGDNYWF
-1020 WAYYGVNAIT
+1020 WAYYGVSAISADLRYDNVMLQFEGSDKWVKLSSVTNELALYGKNADGSI
-1030 VNTDPKAVL
+1030 VRDNVL
-1039 TNMHNGS
+1039 TS
-1046 SFKPLSEVTT
+1046 
-1056 EAELYTLL
+1056 
-1064 PNGST
+1064 
-1069 MKGEHKFTFNLS
+1069 TFNLASYNSSACNSLVES
-1081 TYNKKALNAA
+1081 TLKAKLG
-1091 LVQMMTTS
+1091 S
-1099 AKDFGRLYYTNNGD
+1099 IHYTNNGD
-1113 NVTEFDVIIPVTLSY
+1113 VVKKFSVKVPVTITY
-1128 TWGDFVTN
+1128 EWGQIKTDV
-1136 VTIHINRTLGN
+1136 VINIDATTGHGGK